1 MVSTSRLL
9 LLDANVLIDY
19 QKSDFSILAIAGR
32 HLGKVHV
39 LTSILAEVDGLD
51 AGKCEE
57 SDLTLIEPEL
67 EQLLLAGDR
76 KGRLSFNDNLC
87 LIVAAAG
94 GYTCVTS
101 DKALRKACVE
111 MGVPTIWGLE
121 VMNKLVHCRALAAES
136 AIEVA
141 EKIHAVN
148 PLHFPRSLIDRF
160 RRTVTQIAG
169 GTKEG

>member
-1 MVSTSRLL
+1 MVSTTRLL

-19 QKSDFSILAIAGR
+19 QKSDFSVLALAAR
-32 HLGKVHV
+32 HLGKVHI
-39 LTSILAEVDGLD
+39 LTPILAEVAGLD

-57 SDLTLIEPEL
+57 GDLTLIEPEL

-121 VMNKLVHCRALAAES
+121 VMNKLVHCRAMTAEV
-136 AIEVA
+136 AVEVA

-148 PLHFPRSLIDRF
+148 PHHIPQSLIDRF
-160 RRTVTQIAG
+160 RRSVVQSA
-169 GTKEG
+169 EE